1 MMYHEY
7 GGLTAGLE
15 ALDGYVGMGNAG
27 SVASGRISYV
37 MGLKG
42 PSLTVDTACSS
53 SLVTVHLA
61 AQSLRQGE
69 CRVALAGGVA
79 LMLTPAT
86 FIEFSRLKGLAP
98 DGRCKSFDA
107 SADGVGWGEGCGLL
121 VLKRLSDARKDGD
134 RILGLIRGSAVNQD
148 GRSNGLT
155 APNGPSQEVVIRR
168 ALVQAGL
175 KPSDIDYVEAHGTGT
190 PLGDPT
196 ETPGVRRRHAR
207 RASRGTAAAGRLGE
221 KQHGAYPVGGRRGWH
236 HQDGFVAAA
245 RQNTE
250 NPSFRDAEPE
260 NCLGRLPIRV
270 ASEAMPWPANGK
282 RRMAGVSSFGISGTN
297 AHVIVEEAPA
307 RTNDAGPPSTV
318 ERPAHVLALSG
329 KTEGAL
335 KELSVRYAKH
345 LEAFPDQ
352 SLADIC
358 HTAGVGRSHFEERLA
373 VVGKTKEEVE
383 KKLLSFVGGSMESQV
398 VRGQAKTSGPPKVGL
413 LFTGQ
418 GSQYVGMGR
427 ELYETQP
434 VFRKALDRCAEI
446 LEGKLE
452 KPLLEVLFPKEGDKT
467 PLNETG
473 YTQPALFAVEWAL
486 WELWSSWGLK
496 PDAVMGHSVGEYVAA
511 TVAGVMTLEE
521 GLGLIAERGRLMQEL
536 PGDGEMY
543 SVRAPLEVVAKAVA
557 PYAKEVAIAAENG
570 PGQVVISGRREA
582 VREVSEQ
589 LTKEGLESKKLE
601 VSHAFHSPLLEPM
614 LEPFGRAVAKVKLL
628 PPKLALISNVTGEL
642 ATEEITR
649 PAYWVRHARQAVRFE
664 AGMRAL
670 EQRGVKVF
678 VE

>member
-1 MMYHEY
+1 M
-7 GGLTAGLE
+7 
-15 ALDGYVGMGNAG
+15 
-27 SVASGRISYV
+27 
-37 MGLKG
+37 
-42 PSLTVDTACSS
+42 
-53 SLVTVHLA
+53 
-61 AQSLRQGE
+61 
-69 CRVALAGGVA
+69 
-79 LMLTPAT
+79 
-86 FIEFSRLKGLAP
+86 
-98 DGRCKSFDA
+98 
-107 SADGVGWGEGCGLL
+107 
-121 VLKRLSDARKDGD
+121 
-134 RILGLIRGSAVNQD
+134 
-148 GRSNGLT
+148 
-155 APNGPSQEVVIRR
+155 
-168 ALVQAGL
+168 
-175 KPSDIDYVEAHGTGT
+175 
-190 PLGDPT
+190 
-196 ETPGVRRRHAR
+196 
-207 RASRGTAAAGRLGE
+207 
-221 KQHGAYPVGGRRGWH
+221 
-236 HQDGFVAAA
+236 
-245 RQNTE
+245 
-250 NPSFRDAEPE
+250 
-260 NCLGRLPIRV
+260 
-270 ASEAMPWPANGK
+270 
-282 RRMAGVSSFGISGTN
+282 
-297 AHVIVEEAPA
+297 
-307 RTNDAGPPSTV
+307 
-318 ERPAHVLALSG
+318 
-329 KTEGAL
+329 
-335 KELSVRYAKH
+335 
-345 LEAFPDQ
+345 
-352 SLADIC
+352 
-358 HTAGVGRSHFEERLA
+358 
-373 VVGKTKEEVE
+373 
-383 KKLLSFVGGSMESQV
+383 
-398 VRGQAKTSGPPKVGL
+398 GL

-446 LEGKLE
+446 LKGKLE
-452 KPLLEVLFPKEGDKT
+452 KALLEVLFPKEGDKT

-582 VREVSEQ
+582 VRQVSEQ
-589 LTKEGLESKKLE
+589 LTKEGLQSKKLE

-678 VE
+678 VEVGPQPTLLGIGASCLQSPSGDEEPRKWLPSLRKGKEAWPTLLESLGQLYADGMEVDWAGFDAPYQRRLVALPTYAFQRQRYWVDVAQKGQGQEETDTGHPLLGTRLSMAGNAAVFEASLGRANTWTSTGSSVSPCCPRRPMSSLLVAAEEAWGAGQYTLKSLVLEAPLLLMGQRVQVVATEGNELTVYSQAAGSGGWTVHGQGQVEAVQGRPEASGF